1 MLRCRNDVVLFRNTL
16 DVACMI
22 DIRTLEA
29 FYWVAQLGGFGRA
42 ATKLNTTQ
50 PAISARIATL
60 EAEYGVRLLVRERG
74 LRPALTPVG
83 AALFDQARRM
93 LALQADVVSTLSEQ
107 GGMRGLIRIGVAE
120 TIVHILLPEL
130 LRRLHVEHPG
140 VTPNVQTDVSVNLR
154 EALRGGEIDLA
165 FMLGPSGEISAQ
177 ERPICSLDL
186 AWAASPRLEIGDTAL
201 TRASIGT
208 TPILTYAHNTQPYAE
223 LVAALADPHLPV
235 ARIFPNSSLATIVSL
250 AQHGIGIAAIPA
262 VVIRSEIESGTLRLL
277 PSTIQLSKLNFLACW
292 LSPGEGLPGAI
303 AALARD
309 ILGHNQ
315 S

>member
-1 MLRCRNDVVLFRNTL
+1 
-16 DVACMI
+16 MI
-22 DIRTLEA
+22 DIRTLEVL
-29 FYWVAQLGGFGRA
+29 YWVATLGGFGRA
-42 ATKLNTTQ
+42 AVKLNTTQ
-50 PAISARIATL
+50 PAISARIAAL

-74 LRPALTPVG
+74 LRPSLTPVG

-93 LALQADVVSTLSEQ
+93 LALQADVISTLTEH
-107 GGMRGLIRIGVAE
+107 GGMRGLVRIGVAE

-140 VTPNVQTDVSVNLR
+140 VTPNVVTDVSANLR

-165 FMLGPSGEISAQ
+165 FMLGPSAQIGVQ

-186 AWAASPRLEIGDTAL
+186 AWAASPRLDIGQTTL
-201 TRASIGT
+201 TRAAIAT
-208 TPILTYAHNTQPYAE
+208 IPILTYAHTTQPYAE

-250 AQHGIGIAAIPA
+250 AQHGIGIAAIPP
-262 VVIRSEIESGTLRLL
+262 VVIRSELTSGTLRLL
-277 PSTIQLSKLNFLACW
+277 PSTIPLSKLDFVACW
-292 LSPGEGLPGAI
+292 SNPGEGLPGAI
-303 AALARD
+303 ATLAQD
-309 ILGHNQ
+309 ILGHNK